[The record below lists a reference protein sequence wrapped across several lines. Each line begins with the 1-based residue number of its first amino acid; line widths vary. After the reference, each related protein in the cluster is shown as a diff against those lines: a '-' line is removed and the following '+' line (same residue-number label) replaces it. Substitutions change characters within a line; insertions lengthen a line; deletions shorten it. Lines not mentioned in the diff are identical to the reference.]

1 MTLVDQ
7 ASRAFQARFGRC
19 PDWAAQAPG
28 RVNLIGDHIDY
39 NDGIVLPLAIDR
51 HTVIVGAKTRTESLY
66 QFHLPERDEIF
77 STPQI
82 DIEVNNPEWTK
93 YISGVLLQFRQLGVD
108 IPPFQCSIVSN
119 LPIGAGLSSS
129 AALEVAVATL
139 VEQIT
144 GHPLLPMDKAK
155 LCQRA
160 ENQSVQVPCGLMDQA
175 STTLCHA
182 GHILKLD
189 CRDESISHLPFSPA
203 GVAVLIT
210 NSMVRHSLVSGAYA
224 DRKKESATAAE
235 LLGLSS
241 WRDLDPRQYDQLA
254 ESLPTQLARRG
265 RHITTE
271 MERTQQAS
279 QLILDQQWESLGR
292 LMNQSHDSLRDQFQV
307 SCPELDLLVDFTS
320 NLPGVLGTRMTG
332 GGFGGCTVSLIQMHE
347 RPFIERAIS
356 TKYLAATGMEPEMF
370 VSAAV
375 QGAQVIRT

>member
-7 ASRAFQARFGRC
+7 ASKAFQSRFGRR

-51 HTVIVGAKTRTESLY
+51 HTVIVGSKTQTNSLY

-77 STPQI
+77 STPKL
-82 DIEVNNPEWTK
+82 DIKVNNPEWTK
-93 YISGVLLQFRQLGVD
+93 YLSGVLLQFRHRGVE

-129 AALEVAVATL
+129 AALEVALATL

-144 GHPLLPMDKAK
+144 NHRLLPMDKAR

-160 ENQSVQVPCGLMDQA
+160 ENLSVQAPCGLMDQA
-175 STTLCHA
+175 STTLCRP
-182 GHILKLD
+182 GHVLKLD
-189 CRDESISHLPFSPA
+189 CRDDSVSHLPFSPD
-203 GVAVLIT
+203 GLVLLIT
-210 NSMVRHSLVSGAYA
+210 NSMVRHSLASSAYA
-224 DRKKESATAAE
+224 DRKKECLTAAE

-241 WRDLDPRQYDQLA
+241 WPELDPCQYEQLA
-254 ESLPTQLARRG
+254 ERLPDILARRG

-271 MERTQQAS
+271 IERTKQAS
-279 QLILDQQWESLGR
+279 QLILDQQWESLGQ

-320 NLPGVLGTRMTG
+320 SLTGVLGTRMTG
-332 GGFGGCTVSLIQMHE
+332 GGFGGCTVSLIHMND

-375 QGAQVIRT
+375 QGAQSIPL